1 MINNT
6 GYYSTDRTMEL
17 NGLSTDEKP
26 TVTYKNTK
34 IENGSTFIEMDTGK
48 VYMYDEENA
57 TWHEL

>member
-6 GYYSTDRTMEL
+6 GYYSTDRTMQI

-26 TVTYKNTK
+26 TVTYKYTK